1 MMESCEGWMKHITV
15 NRWEQRLLRADGVW
29 IYFMG
34 VAQLLGAAMEE
45 SWKTVGAP
53 YPFVDQTVYLL
64 GLNTRMIDL
73 ARD

>member
-1 MMESCEGWMKHITV
+1 
-15 NRWEQRLLRADGVW
+15 
-29 IYFMG
+29 MG